1 MKMNLNITK
10 RVFKLG
16 LLLIVATGL
25 VAVSC
30 FYYVKS
36 NAKDYLYN
44 DVTKIP
50 YNDVAL
56 VLGTSKYGRVGGV
69 NPYFKYR
76 MEAAYLLYK
85 EGKVKHIIVSGD
97 NHIDGYNE
105 PEQMKQYLIKLGVKA
120 KHITLDY
127 AGLRTLDS
135 VIRAKEI
142 FGQKSFTIISQK
154 FHNERAIF
162 ISRKNNIDVVAF
174 NSKTPPMSKQM
185 KIREFLAKTKAVLDI
200 YLLKTNPKFLGE
212 KIEIKL

>member
-1 MKMNLNITK
+1 MKLIFNITK

-16 LLLIVATGL
+16 LLLFIATGL

-36 NAKDYLYN
+36 NAKDYLYD

-85 EGKVKHIIVSGD
+85 VGKVKHIIVSGD

-105 PEQMKQYLIKLGVKA
+105 PEQMKQYLMKLGVNE

-162 ISRKNNIDVVAF
+162 ISRKNDIDVVAF
-174 NSKTPPMSKQM
+174 NSETPPMSKQM
-185 KIREFLAKTKAVLDI
+185 KTREFLAKTKAVLDI

-212 KIEIKL
+212 KIEINL